1 MNQLASTRINR
12 RAVIGGMAAAS
23 AALALGRPALAQ
35 DKVKLV
41 VLTHWGTQDQKDVL
55 DAIFADYMAANPNVE
70 VEHQTVAFADLVSR
84 ITTGQLGGDN
94 PDIYHYY
101 NLWMPDFVGS
111 GLLAT
116 PPEAVVS
123 DVTSNYGA
131 GAVSGATY
139 TDQLWGY
146 PTEQNTYQLI
156 ANKAMMAEAGVTTP
170 PATWDELKSAAEAM
184 TKRDGDKV
192 TQAGMMFL
200 QSWDTGVVHPWT
212 SLLYSN
218 GGEYVS
224 ADNTKALFN
233 EQPGLD
239 TLNMQLDLIN
249 SGAAMTSVLEDND
262 FLTGQAAMTI
272 MANFWGAELRAG
284 MTGGIENVSVSPI
297 PHTEGHDPVAV
308 QYQWI
313 WGVSATTQKAEA
325 AWSLLQWLNSPV
337 DGGSSPMGNF
347 LTTALN
353 AIPGR
358 TSDQAAHEDLLGDAF
373 VAPFVEALKT
383 SRTEPIIPGA
393 AEIKTGLQKQIESA
407 WFGEK
412 SAEEALNQA
421 ASDADAILAEKGA

>member
-1 MNQLASTRINR
+1 
-12 RAVIGGMAAAS
+12 
-23 AALALGRPALAQ
+23 
-35 DKVKLV
+35 
-41 VLTHWGTQDQKDVL
+41 
-55 DAIFADYMAANPNVE
+55 
-70 VEHQTVAFADLVSR
+70 
-84 ITTGQLGGDN
+84 
-94 PDIYHYY
+94 
-101 NLWMPDFVGS
+101 MPDFVGS

-116 PPEAVVS
+116 PPDAVIT
-123 DVTSNYGA
+123 DVTANYGA

-156 ANKAMMAEAGVTTP
+156 ANKAMMAEAGVTAP
-170 PATWDELKSAAEAM
+170 PATWDELKSASEAM

-224 ADNTKALFN
+224 ADNSKALFN

-272 MANFWGAELRAG
+272 MANFWGADLRAG

-313 WGVSATTQKAEA
+313 RGVSATTQKAEA

-421 ASDADAILAEKGA
+421 AGDADAILAEKG

>member
-12 RAVIGGMAAAS
+12 RTVLGGMAAAS
-23 AALALGRPALAQ
+23 AAIALGRPALAQ

-41 VLTHWGTQDQKDVL
+41 VLTHWGTKEQKDVL

-70 VEHQTVAFADLVSR
+70 IEHQTVAFEDLVTR

-111 GLLAT
+111 NLLAT

-123 DVTSNYGA
+123 DVTANYGP
-131 GAVSGATY
+131 GAVGGATY
-139 TDQLWGY
+139 NDQLWGY

-156 ANKAMMAEAGVTTP
+156 ANKAMMTEAGVTAP
-170 PATWDELKSAAEAM
+170 PATWDELKSAAEAL

-200 QSWDTGVVHPWT
+200 KSWDTGVVHPWT

-224 ADNTKALFN
+224 TDNTKALFN

-239 TLNMQLDLIN
+239 TLNMQLDLLN
-249 SGAAMTSVLEDND
+249 SGAAMTSVLADAD
-262 FLTGQAAMTI
+262 FESGQAAMTI
-272 MANFWGAELRAG
+272 MANFWGATLRAG

-297 PHTEGHDPVAV
+297 PYTEGHDSVAV

-325 AWSLLQWLNSPV
+325 AWSLLQWLNNPV

-358 TSDQAAHEDLLGDAF
+358 TSDQAAHENLLSDPF
-373 VAPFVEALKT
+373 VAPFVEALKA

-393 AEIKTGLQKQIESA
+393 QEIKTGLQKQIEAA
-407 WFGEK
+407 WFGQKE
-412 SAEEALNQA
+412 AADALNEA
-421 ASDADAILAEKGA
+421 ADETNKILAEKG